1 MRPEWLDPPLDVN
14 GLNINQ
20 TYNYLYSV
28 YNQTLS
34 DIDNIVVDGK
44 HVSIDR
50 SKSEED
56 PEYERAFIHFITR
69 KRGEGRKAIRSYDE
83 ERARKIHWIKPLLLH
98 YRDEAVKSFWAK
110 GPKENS
116 LYIWLEEFDYLLV
129 LKDVKSARYNGF
141 RMVITAYSVD
151 PETKQSLYKKYR
163 NAISIL

>member
-98 YRDEAVKSFWAK
+98 YRDEAVKSFWSK

-141 RMVITAYSVD
+141 RMVITAYS
-151 PETKQSLYKKYR
+151 ETKQSLYKKYR

>member
-20 TYNYLYSV
+20 TYDYLYSV

-69 KRGEGRKAIRSYDE
+69 KRGEERKAIRSYDE

-98 YRDEAVKSFWAK
+98 YRDGAVKSFWAK

-151 PETKQSLYKKYR
+151 SETKQSLYKKYR

>member
-20 TYNYLYSV
+20 TYDYLYSV

-98 YRDEAVKSFWAK
+98 YRDGAVKSFWAK

-151 PETKQSLYKKYR
+151 SETKQSLYKKYR